1 MAGRLTPQTL
11 DLEVRGS
18 SLARHFVPLDKE
30 LYSTLSLF
38 TQVYK
43 WVPATYFCGE
53 TLGWTS
59 IPSMGG
65 VAIFLGML
73 HATETRNKLRA
84 YGPLA
89 HVHLYLY
96 HLIEYKV
103 TSRYLIK
110 DAKAAVACV
119 KSISAKLKNQMKNI
133 MQRTLQ
139 YST

>member
-11 DLEVRGS
+11 GLEVRGS

-59 IPSMGG
+59 ILSMGG

-84 YGPLA
+84 CGPLA